1 MHPFHPRPIQ
11 PLGLTSVG
19 EWRLKR
25 YTIVRHTAP
34 DSESHGE
41 WPDFEPGRRLAHA
54 ALPSPVHAAG
64 RVGVGFF
71 IEHRGNGADYIVL
84 GWWDRENELP
94 VRVFVRDHSP
104 GAAWRAARGSES
116 FCVWDL
122 QVVAFERDAYVGT
135 VLSERASEGAVE
147 DYLARR
153 LTVAP

>member
-1 MHPFHPRPIQ
+1 MRPFQSRPIHPRGVT
-11 PLGLTSVG
+11 LYG

-25 YTIVRHTAP
+25 YTIVRTPNRLRRMA
-34 DSESHGE
+34 
-41 WPDFEPGRRLAHA
+41 WPDFEPGRACHA

-64 RVGVGFF
+64 RVGSDF

-84 GWWDRENELP
+84 GWWERENELP